1 MEGEKGR
8 AHRLPPS
15 VFKSTLRRLLAAPR
29 RQYLSIPSRPRAE
42 RVMGSLKSTLP
53 PGCIPSSFSNSP
65 SFFFLVA
72 SYNVRIF
79 SSRKIKNQNQ
89 KKKQDTHT
97 HTQTNEKYKRSAL
110 LCFCSPQEEEEEKEE
125 EEKYV
130 FWCFFSGQMTLLS
143 SVSS

>member
-65 SFFFLVA
+65 SFFLVA

-79 SSRKIKNQNQ
+79 SSRKIKNQ
-89 KKKQDTHT
+89 KKKKKKDTHT
-97 HTQTNEKYKRSAL
+97 HTHKQMKNIKDP
-110 LCFCSPQEEEEEKEE
+110 LC
-125 EEKYV
+125 
-130 FWCFFSGQMTLLS
+130 
-143 SVSS
+143 SVSAPLRKKKKKKKKKKNMCSGASSPAR